1 MICPSHDLYEWGV
14 KVSYYYCV
22 IVSFSFYV
30 CQCLSYVLRCSYV
43 GCTDI
48 YHEVRTSLPFLV
60 FQVGGCVPEYH
71 KAVHQRRLV
80 LKERSSSG
88 KPNKT
93 KPRFTEDFLFLFITL
108 KNQNLELRKPDMK
121 DLDSLS
127 SKWIIT
133 GDQGTFSS
141 QKKHNMFFWMGKNG

>member
-1 MICPSHDLYEWGV
+1 MRFLCSGFCHDGTDLWESKLKFMLEMVWYSMVWPGCLLV
-14 KVSYYYCV
+14 KRCGGNCACCLHTCSE
-22 IVSFSFYV
+22 
-30 CQCLSYVLRCSYV
+30 CQCVPSKV
-43 GCTDI
+43 TKK

-108 KNQNLELRKPDMK
+108 KN
-121 DLDSLS
+121 
-127 SKWIIT
+127 
-133 GDQGTFSS
+133 
-141 QKKHNMFFWMGKNG
+141 